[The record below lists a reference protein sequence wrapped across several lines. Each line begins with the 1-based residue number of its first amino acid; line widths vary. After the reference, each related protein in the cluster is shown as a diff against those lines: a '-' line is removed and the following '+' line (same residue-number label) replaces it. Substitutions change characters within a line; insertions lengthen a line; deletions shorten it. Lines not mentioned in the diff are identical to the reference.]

1 MRIFDNPQNL
11 SEIVIYWRLFA
22 LDPNVKIE
30 LYDSG
35 TAHFVKVLSTAAD
48 AQIDAKLTAL
58 NDAGDTIA
66 ARLTAARAAAGAIP
80 SWATW
85 AQADWTTY
93 YSANISATQINAIT
107 TLAEAKA
114 MLLKMSNVINNI
126 AQLEI
131 ALRNR
136 VLPDL

>member
-1 MRIFDNPQNL
+1 MKIFDNPRNL
-11 SEIVIYWRLFA
+11 SEAVIYWRLFA
-22 LDPNVKIE
+22 LDPNVVVE

-35 TAHFVKVLSTAAD
+35 TAHFVKVSSIATD

-66 ARLTAARAAAGAIP
+66 ARLAAARAAGAIP
-80 SWATW
+80 SWASWT
-85 AQADWTTY
+85 QADWMTY

-107 TLAEAKA
+107 TLAEARA

-136 VLPDL
+136 VFPDL